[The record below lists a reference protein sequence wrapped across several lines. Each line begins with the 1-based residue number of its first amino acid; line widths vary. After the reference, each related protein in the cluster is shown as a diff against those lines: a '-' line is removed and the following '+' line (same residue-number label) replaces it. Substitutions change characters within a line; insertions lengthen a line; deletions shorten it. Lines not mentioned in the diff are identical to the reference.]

1 MTRPLDHVVIAVH
14 DLDRTVQDYRA
25 LGFTVYPGGQHPGRT
40 SHNALVVLADGA
52 YLELIAWRGP
62 APQERW
68 WRTLQAAGEGLVD
81 FALQTPDAAADLAA
95 AHARGLASLH
105 GPVDG
110 GRVRPDGER
119 LQWRTARHDTPDVP
133 FLCGDLTPRRLRVPD
148 DAAVQRHANG
158 ATGVERLALVVHDID
173 ATLGRWRAL
182 LGEEGAVPSAATDDA
197 LAGLRTATVAL
208 DGFTVDLATPAEQ
221 PTPAQPVAGMLRERL
236 SHRGEGLCALVLRG
250 ISSPW
255 SVPGPEHGLALATP
269 WRAAT
274 RAG

>member
-14 DLDRTVQDYRA
+14 DLYRTVQDYRA

-110 GRVRPDGER
+110 GRVRPDG
-119 LQWRTARHDTPDVP
+119 
-133 FLCGDLTPRRLRVPD
+133 
-148 DAAVQRHANG
+148 AVQRHANG

-173 ATLGRWRAL
+173 ATLARWRAL